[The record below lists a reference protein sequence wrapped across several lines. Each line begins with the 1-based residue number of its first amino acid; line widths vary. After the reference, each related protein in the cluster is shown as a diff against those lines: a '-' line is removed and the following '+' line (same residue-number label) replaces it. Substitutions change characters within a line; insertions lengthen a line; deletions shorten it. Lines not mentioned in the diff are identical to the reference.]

1 MLEICSIL
9 MRKHSGFIE
18 HPTTNRLFE
27 DKRLPYRFNDLEQSK
42 KKKKTKGASKIT
54 FNLWDFNGRALQ
66 SASQAKEGGSATL
79 QRRVR

>member
-1 MLEICSIL
+1 ML
-9 MRKHSGFIE
+9 MRIPSGFIE

-27 DKRLPYRFNDLEQSK
+27 DKRLPYRFNDLEHSK

-66 SASQAKEGGSATL
+66 FVSMAVECNVALAGAMNFACSYT
-79 QRRVR
+79 V